1 MRKPM
6 TTLCAVTTLL
16 VLSVPGVRAEM
27 YKWTDEQGQ
36 VHYSQSPPPGRPAQ
50 TIAPPPRVDT
60 EAAIKALEDQ
70 KKRMEKGAK
79 KIEKQAK
86 KAAEKQQADK
96 NETDRKQACE
106 TWRQNLE
113 KLRNVPVY
121 KTTVEGGREY
131 LTDEQRQ
138 AEIENTERKV
148 AEHCNP

>member
-1 MRKPM
+1 MRKSM
-6 TTLCAVTTLL
+6 TTLYAVTTLW
-16 VLSVPGVRAEM
+16 VLSVACVGAET

-50 TIAPPPRVDT
+50 TIAPPPKVDT
-60 EAAIKALEDQ
+60 EAAIKALEEQ

-79 KIEKQAK
+79 KVEKQAK
-86 KAAEKQQADK
+86 KAAEKQQTEKHEA
-96 NETDRKQACE
+96 DRKQACE

-131 LTDEQRQ
+131 LTDDQRQ
-138 AEIENTERKV
+138 AETESTERKV